1 MIRLKAEATESGLEV
16 RTERGTWNDGWFD
29 AMPAL
34 PSAPLERAACLAL
47 LAFAAALQLSIAA
60 ADILLTIAALL
71 WARPRRSATT
81 SASKCRGCSGRS
93 PPTRRRRSSRRSSPS
108 TRASAWS
115 TPSSSSCSII
125 VPLTYR
131 LFRGRRA
138 LLAVDVIIT
147 IGAISATWGI
157 VQYLILNFDH
167 LGRRPQ
173 GALGLYMTYSGL
185 LMLVACAAVS
195 RVMFAKHHR
204 AWAAL
209 VLPALLLALVFT
221 FTRSAWV
228 GACVGIGLL
237 FLLRDFRL
245 MGLLPVALGGVPR
258 ACAPASLTTRLYS
271 TFSLKDPSNVDRV
284 AMMKSGLPHHQGR
297 PADRR
302 RARHGHPG
310 LSALPRQER
319 GQPAQPAPA
328 QRAAADR
335 GGARPAG
342 ARASGSGSSSRW
354 CAISCGAG
362 DPTFP
367 SLSNAGL
374 AVIGAMLA
382 AGLFEYNF
390 GDSEFLML
398 FLVLVTL
405 PYAAERAPVAAAAP
419 LPHARRAD

>member
-1 MIRLKAEATESGLEV
+1 M
-16 RTERGTWNDGWFD
+16 RTEVGTWNDGWFE
-29 AMPAL
+29 AMPTL

-47 LAFAAALQLSIAA
+47 LAFAASLQLSIAA

-71 WARPRRSATT
+71 WVAVLVRNRERVEVPRMFWPLAAYAGATLV
-81 SASKCRGCSGRS
+81 ASVFSVDPRVSLVDSKQLVLL
-93 PPTRRRRSSRRSSPS
+93 
-108 TRASAWS
+108 
-115 TPSSSSCSII
+115 II

-157 VQYLILNFDH
+157 VQYLILNFDN
-167 LGRRPQ
+167 LEKRPQ

-204 AWAAL
+204 AWAAW
-209 VLPALLLALVFT
+209 VLPSLLVALVFT

-245 MGLLPVALGGVPR
+245 MGLLPVAL
-258 ACAPASLTTRLYS
+258 AAFLALAPSGLTNRLYS

-284 AMMKSGLPHHQGR
+284 AMMKSGFRIIKDRPLTGIGPDMVGQVYPHYRDKTAVNQLNLHLHNVPLQIAAERGLPALGLWLWFIVTLVR
-297 PADRR
+297 DFLKRR
-302 RARHGHPG
+302 R
-310 LSALPRQER
+310 S
-319 GQPAQPAPA
+319 
-328 QRAAADR
+328 D
-335 GGARPAG
+335 
-342 ARASGSGSSSRW
+342 
-354 CAISCGAG
+354 
-362 DPTFP
+362 FP

-405 PYAAERAPVAAAAP
+405 PYAAERY
-419 LPHARRAD
+419 AD

>member
-1 MIRLKAEATESGLEV
+1 V
-16 RTERGTWNDGWFD
+16 RTEAGTWNDGWFD

-34 PSAPLERAACLAL
+34 PSAPLERAACLVL

-60 ADILLTIAALL
+60 ADILLTIATLL
-71 WARPRRSATT
+71 WVGLLIKNKERVEVPRMFWPLAAYAGATLV
-81 SASKCRGCSGRS
+81 ASVFSVDPRVSLIDSKQLVLL
-93 PPTRRRRSSRRSSPS
+93 
-108 TRASAWS
+108 
-115 TPSSSSCSII
+115 II
-125 VPLTYR
+125 VPLAYR

-147 IGAISATWGI
+147 IGALSATWGI

-167 LGRRPQ
+167 LGRRPE
-173 GALGLYMTYSGL
+173 GTLGHYMTYSGL
-185 LMLVACAAVS
+185 LMLVTCAAVS

-209 VLPALLLALVFT
+209 VLPALVLALLFT

-245 MGLLPVALGGVPR
+245 LALLPVALGGFL
-258 ACAPASLTTRLYS
+258 AFAPAELTTRLYS
-271 TFSLKDPSNVDRV
+271 TFSLSDPSNVDRV
-284 AMMKSGLPHHQGR
+284 AMMRSGFHIIKDDPLTGVGPDMVIQVYPHYRDKTAVNQLNPHLHNVPLQIAAERGLPALAVWVWFIVTLVR
-297 PADRR
+297 DFLKRR
-302 RARHGHPG
+302 R
-310 LSALPRQER
+310 SE
-319 GQPAQPAPA
+319 
-328 QRAAADR
+328 
-335 GGARPAG
+335 
-342 ARASGSGSSSRW
+342 
-354 CAISCGAG
+354 
-362 DPTFP
+362 FP

-374 AVIGAMLA
+374 AAIGAMLA

-405 PYAAERAPVAAAAP
+405 PYAAERAPAPATAP
-419 LPHARRAD
+419 LPHVRRAD

>member
-1 MIRLKAEATESGLEV
+1 MNQEAVRLKANAGSL
-16 RTERGTWNDGWFD
+16 GWFD
-29 AMPAL
+29 TMPAL

-60 ADILLTIAALL
+60 ADILLTIATVLWLGLL
-71 WARPRRSATT
+71 VRNGERFEVPKMFWPLAAYAAATLVASVFSVDPRISLVD
-81 SASKCRGCSGRS
+81 SKQLVLLV
-93 PPTRRRRSSRRSSPS
+93 
-108 TRASAWS
+108 
-115 TPSSSSCSII
+115 I

-138 LLAVDVIIT
+138 LLAVDIVIT
-147 IGAISATWGI
+147 IGALSATWGI
-157 VQYLILNFDH
+157 IQYLILNFDH

-173 GALGLYMTYSGL
+173 GVLGHYMTYSGL
-185 LMLVACAAVS
+185 LMLVSCAAVS

-209 VLPALLLALVFT
+209 VLPALILALVFT

-245 MGLLPVALGGVPR
+245 LGLLPVVLALFL
-258 ACAPASLTTRLYS
+258 AFAPASLTSRLYS
-271 TFSLKDPSNVDRV
+271 TFSLTDPSNVDRV
-284 AMMKSGLPHHQGR
+284 AMMKSGFRIIKDDPLTGVGPNMVIQVYPHYRDKSAVNQLNPHLHNVPLQIAAERGLPALAVWIWFIVTLVR
-297 PADRR
+297 DFLRR
-302 RARHGHPG
+302 RH
-310 LSALPRQER
+310 
-319 GQPAQPAPA
+319 
-328 QRAAADR
+328 ADY
-335 GGARPAG
+335 
-342 ARASGSGSSSRW
+342 
-354 CAISCGAG
+354 
-362 DPTFP
+362 P
-367 SLSNAGL
+367 SLSNTGI

-405 PYAAERAPVAAAAP
+405 PYAAERAPAADSP
-419 LPHARRAD
+419 LPHAGRH